1 MSIYTLDG
9 KLVRQFQ
16 WEEKLGNN
24 QQPTL
29 DWDLRS
35 ATGNPVPSGIY
46 LIHVQADD
54 VGARVMKLSVL
65 D

>member
-1 MSIYTLDG
+1 
-9 KLVRQFQ
+9 
-16 WEEKLGNN
+16 
-24 QQPTL
+24 
-29 DWDLRS
+29 LRS

-54 VGARVMKLSVL
+54 IGTRVMKLSVL